1 MNKINTQDTDWLA
14 TREIVTHC
22 RNLIAKANKQ
32 RSGIKLA
39 ILETLANIPVW
50 EGPENSLNNMNT
62 VQQLNDLLMSY
73 LVAQHLAQEP
83 IDEWAEESDARVYM
97 SQPEML
103 PFFVEPEKVPLN
115 VKRNLKRM
123 QEEGFIE
130 YGSDVVEAHGLYARP
145 TDLGFAYLVRYG
157 VQTLSDLIR
166 YTNYGFLTA
175 PQTFNMP
182 APLMY
187 ESAWGHV
194 DMPDEHYERNPHELI
209 ASNIVGDPDALAKV
223 AKAIAA
229 KDGPNAW
236 KFIYDQQAFCEIF
249 LRAIPMPDMAR
260 ELVMKQQI
268 LPHLRDTAAARKT
281 LLKNLADLW
290 AELYYNTFHD
300 GPKVDE
306 AVTEIVCRVAWL
318 TMRAALDDQTGL
330 TQAERIKEIE
340 AVRPEE
346 VDEEQMAQLIEK
358 LDMLEEQLGI
368 DIKVTKNKKSKAA
381 GVFGESQTEA
391 AIRHVENIQFHLSDA
406 LEERDQAAVEAYWE
420 DQYIS
425 QQIDMARGK

>member
-1 MNKINTQDTDWLA
+1 MNKIDTQDTDWLA

-39 ILETLANIPVW
+39 ILETLANVPVW
-50 EGPENSLNNMNT
+50 EGPENSLSNMNSI
-62 VQQLNDLLMSY
+62 QQLNDVLMSH
-73 LVAQHLAQEP
+73 LVAHHLALVP

-103 PFFVEPEKVPLN
+103 PFFTDPEKVPLN
-115 VKRNLKRM
+115 VRRNLKRM
-123 QEEGFIE
+123 QEDGFIE
-130 YGSDVVEAHGLYARP
+130 YGSKVIEEHGLYARP

-175 PQTFNMP
+175 PQTFHMP

-187 ESAWGHV
+187 ESTWGHY
-194 DMPDEHYERNPHELI
+194 DMPDEHYERNPKELI

-223 AKAIAA
+223 AKAVAA

-249 LRAIPMPDMAR
+249 LRAIHMPELAR
-260 ELVMKQQI
+260 ELVMKDKI

-281 LLKNLADLW
+281 LLKNLAELW
-290 AELYYNTFHD
+290 TESYYTTYHE
-300 GPKVDE
+300 GP
-306 AVTEIVCRVAWL
+306 AVEDAITEIVCRVAWL

-330 TQAERIKEIE
+330 TQAERIKEVE
-340 AVRPEE
+340 AARPEE

-391 AIRHVENIQFHLSDA
+391 AIRHVENIQVHLSDA
-406 LEERDQAAVEAYWE
+406 LEARDEAALEAYWE
-420 DQYIS
+420 DQIIS
-425 QQIDMARGK
+425 QQIDAARGK